1 MAIDLQGLNFSDPQ
15 QLATQLRD
23 ICHHIG
29 FFVVVNHGITH
40 ELIDRTFTISKQ
52 LFALPMEQKMLID
65 KRKSRH
71 FRGWEAVGVELT
83 NNQPDFREQV
93 DIWSEH
99 PVKDAKVLPKYLRLL
114 GPNQSL
120 PDSILPNYEKTV
132 NEWFAAVGNLADALM
147 GLLALGLELPQNYF
161 DQRFGEERMSFAK
174 LIHYPKTPAGQFGV
188 NAHSDSGFMT
198 VLAAG
203 ETPGL
208 EVRNSADEW
217 IPVPI
222 IPNSFVINIGEMLQ
236 SMTGNYYVA
245 TPHRVF
251 TNEERYSIAYF
262 HGPSLDTI
270 VAPANLAPKFTTAV
284 EKSPYHAAA
293 KFMSDSAGKKVP
305 LANKTYG
312 DFLWEY
318 FSRSYPKNMEQHYPN

>member
-1 MAIDLQGLNFSDPQ
+1 MSGSAP
-15 QLATQLRD
+15 
-23 ICHHIG
+23 
-29 FFVVVNHGITH
+29 
-40 ELIDRTFTISKQ
+40 
-52 LFALPMEQKMLID
+52 
-65 KRKSRH
+65 KR
-71 FRGWEAVGVELT
+71 
-83 NNQPDFREQV
+83 PDFREQV
-93 DIWSEH
+93 DIWSEYS
-99 PVKDAKVLPKYLRLL
+99 VKDPMILPKYLRLL

-132 NEWFAAVGNLADALM
+132 NEWFAAVGHLADALM

-174 LIHYPKTPAGQFGV
+174 LIHYPKTPVGQFGV

-208 EVRNSADEW
+208 EVRNSAAEW

-251 TNEERYSIAYF
+251 TNAERYSIAYF

-270 VAPANLAPKFTTAV
+270 VAPAKLAPKFTTAV

-293 KFMSDSAGKKVP
+293 KFMSDSTEKSVS
-305 LANKTYG
+305 LVNKTYG

-318 FSRSYPKNMEQHYPN
+318 FTRSYPKNMEQHYPN